1 MIVINLAHPLTAAQQ
16 AAIETGAGQ
25 AIERLIERMAQFDPE
40 QAFAGQ
46 ARRLVDDLGLTP
58 AEWQQAPLL
67 VVLPG
72 LNFGAATVLAE
83 LHGRCG
89 YFPAVVRLRPV
100 EGSLPPRYELAEIIN
115 LQAIR
120 DTARQQRLGGTG

>member
-1 MIVINLAHPLTAAQQ
+1 MILINLSHPLTAAQQ
-16 AAIETGAGQ
+16 AAIETSAGQ
-25 AIERLIERMAQFDPE
+25 AIERLIERMAQFDLE

-72 LNFGAATVLAE
+72 LNFGAATVLAA

-120 DTARQQRLGGTG
+120 DAARQQR

>member
-1 MIVINLAHPLTAAQQ
+1 
-16 AAIETGAGQ
+16 
-25 AIERLIERMAQFDPE
+25 MAQFDPE

-120 DTARQQRLGGTG
+120 DTARQQR

>member
-1 MIVINLAHPLTAAQQ
+1 MILINLSHPLTAAQQ
-16 AAIETGAGQ
+16 AAIETSAGQ

-120 DTARQQRLGGTG
+120 DTARQQR

>member
-1 MIVINLAHPLTAAQQ
+1 MILINLSHPLTAAQQ
-16 AAIETGAGQ
+16 AAIETSAGQ

-120 DTARQQRLGGTG
+120 DAARQQR

>member
-1 MIVINLAHPLTAAQQ
+1 MILINLSHPLTAAQQ
-16 AAIETGAGQ
+16 AAIETSAGQ
-25 AIERLIERMAQFDPE
+25 AIERLIERMAQFDLE

-120 DTARQQRLGGTG
+120 DAARQQR